1 MTSDTRQPT
10 GPAHVAIIMDGN
22 GRWATMR
29 GMRRSRGHRAGVE
42 AAKRIVV
49 EAIYLDIDFLTL
61 YAFSTENW
69 ARSKQE
75 VTFLMGLLARHL
87 RSEYGFYQEHNVRV
101 WHVGC
106 LSGLPVEVQRE
117 IERVTTATADNT
129 AITVNLAINY
139 GGRDEIV
146 RAVNRWVDARDA
158 LGAGEAGG
166 AGDHI
171 CEAEL
176 RSHLDLGE
184 APDPD
189 LLIRTGGEQRISNFL
204 LWQCAYAEL
213 AFSSHL
219 WPDWDGSD
227 LRRAVGEFQLRKR
240 NFGGTPVATPACRDE
255 PRPAARQ
262 GCRDAYG
269 HCWPIS
275 GSMPQS

>member
-1 MTSDTRQPT
+1 MTKQTSHTV
-10 GPAHVAIIMDGN
+10 PAHVAIIMDGN
-22 GRWATMR
+22 GRWATTR
-29 GMRRSRGHRAGVE
+29 GLRRSRGHRAGVE
-42 AAKRIVV
+42 AAKRIVL
-49 EAIYLDIDFLTL
+49 ESIAIGIDQLTL

-87 RSEYGFYQEHNVRV
+87 RTEYDFYRQNNVRV
-101 WHVGC
+101 RHIGC

-117 IERVTTATADNT
+117 ITRVTSDTAHNA

-146 RAVNRWVDARDA
+146 RAVNRWVDTRDA
-158 LGAGEAGG
+158 QVLYGGGDAGEPRG
-166 AGDHI
+166 HL

-176 RSHLDLGE
+176 RKQLDLGE

-213 AFSSHL
+213 AFSPRL
-219 WPDWDGSD
+219 WPDWDGAD
-227 LRRAVGEFQLRKR
+227 LRRAVDEFRGRKR
-240 NFGGTPVATPACRDE
+240 NFGGMPSTQKACLR
-255 PRPAARQ
+255 A
-262 GCRDAYG
+262 
-269 HCWPIS
+269 PIS
-275 GSMPQS
+275 

>member
-1 MTSDTRQPT
+1 MTTRRRHAT
-10 GPAHVAIIMDGN
+10 VPAHVAIIMDGN

-29 GMRRSRGHRAGVE
+29 GLRRSRGHRAGVE
-42 AAKRIVV
+42 AAKRIVL
-49 EAIYLDIDFLTL
+49 ESIALGIDQLTL

-87 RSEYGFYQEHNVRV
+87 RTEYDFYRQNNVRV
-101 WHVGC
+101 RHIGC
-106 LSGLPVEVQRE
+106 LSGLPAEVQRE
-117 IERVTTATADNT
+117 IARVTTDTADNT

-158 LGAGEAGG
+158 DEAGEPRRHLG
-166 AGDHI
+166 
-171 CEAEL
+171 ESEL
-176 RSHLDLGE
+176 RSYLDLGE

-189 LLIRTGGEQRISNFL
+189 LVIRTGGEQRFSNFL

-213 AFSSHL
+213 AFSPRL

-227 LRRAVGEFQLRKR
+227 LRRAVEEFQGRKR
-240 NFGGTPVATPACRDE
+240 NFGGMPATPTSSSVSTPVGA
-255 PRPAARQ
+255 
-262 GCRDAYG
+262 
-269 HCWPIS
+269 
-275 GSMPQS
+275 